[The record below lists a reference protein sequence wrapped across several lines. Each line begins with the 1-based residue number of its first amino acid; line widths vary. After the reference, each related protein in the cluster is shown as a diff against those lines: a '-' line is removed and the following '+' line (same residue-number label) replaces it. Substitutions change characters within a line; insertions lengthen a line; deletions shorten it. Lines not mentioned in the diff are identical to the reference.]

1 MWHTSAPDR
10 RPPPLVMRSSSE
22 RPPPWKL
29 YQGMPS
35 KIKGGGQQPCMQHQ
49 HNAHSPLSQ
58 RSLHQ
63 LTLGATDDR
72 PNLYQSLSVQEGNKR
87 VGMDI
92 AIIMRMTQSWPGQIS
107 THVHQAV
114 KDLARLAIACLLKI
128 LPIMTEMF
136 RGDVSNAF
144 RIVA

>member
-1 MWHTSAPDR
+1 
-10 RPPPLVMRSSSE
+10 
-22 RPPPWKL
+22 
-29 YQGMPS
+29 
-35 KIKGGGQQPCMQHQ
+35 MQHQ
-49 HNAHSPLSQ
+49 HNAHSPLSH

-63 LTLGATDDR
+63 LDLPTLGATDDR
-72 PNLYQSLSVQEGNKR
+72 PNLYQSLSVQEGNKQ

-92 AIIMRMTQSWPGQIS
+92 AIIMRMTLSWPGQIS
-107 THVHQAV
+107 THVHQVV